1 MKMKTKRQAKVFV
14 VANQKGGVG
23 KSTTACHGGFYLGEK
38 TVIDP
43 DTNEE
48 RGAEVAFINAEIQR
62 NSSNTMK
69 KHHGVANVNALA
81 FFQPELFEVVKT
93 GPITHYEGGPFM
105 ADIGREQMGY
115 FKQHIERISP
125 EYDYIVI
132 DTPPSA
138 GVLQVSAL
146 MVADYVLSPIEMD
159 AYSLDGV
166 VDMLKTIMGVK
177 QRYNPKLEF
186 LGMLPSRLQNTSPRQ
201 RAALASLLMN
211 YSKYVFG
218 GVESGFKVSV
228 RQAIP
233 EALEEGVPVWRLKSS
248 GAKDAGIEMLA
259 IMQALDE
266 KMGG

>member
-1 MKMKTKRQAKVFV
+1 MKTKRKAKVFA

-23 KSTTACHGGFYLGEK
+23 KSTTACHTVFYFGEK
-38 TVIDP
+38 TIIDP
-43 DTNEE
+43 DTGEE
-48 RGAEVAFINAEIQR
+48 REAEVAFINVEIQR
-62 NSSNTMK
+62 NSSNTIK
-69 KHHGVANVNALA
+69 KVHGVANVNAAA
-81 FFQPELFEVVKT
+81 FFAADLFPVVKT
-93 GPITHYEGGPFM
+93 GRITHYEGGPFM
-105 ADIGREQMGY
+105 ADIGKEQMGF
-115 FKQHIERISP
+115 FKQHIERIST

-138 GVLQVSAL
+138 GVLQVAVL
-146 MVADYVLSPIEMD
+146 TAADYVLSPVEMD
-159 AYSLDGV
+159 SYSLDGV

-186 LGMLPSRLQNTSPRQ
+186 LGMLPSRLQNTSTRQ

-218 GVESGFKVSV
+218 GVEGGFKVSV

-233 EALEEGVPVWRLKSS
+233 EALEEGIPVWRLKSS

-259 IMQALDE
+259 IMEVLDE